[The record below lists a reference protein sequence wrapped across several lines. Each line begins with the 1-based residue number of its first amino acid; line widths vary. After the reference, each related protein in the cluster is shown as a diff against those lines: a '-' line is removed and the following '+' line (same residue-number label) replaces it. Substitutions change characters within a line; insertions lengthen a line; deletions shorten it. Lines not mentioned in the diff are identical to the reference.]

1 MRVSEPCELSIEA
14 MRERLLAVTFLS
26 TEAIQAVLRAAEAN
40 QSLESRQKWKRD
52 AVFAMENAMG
62 RILGVLDAIPGK
74 YTYAG
79 D

>member
-1 MRVSEPCELSIEA
+1 MIVLHPNELSTEG
-14 MRERLLAVTFLS
+14 MRERLLAVTFLA

-62 RILGVLDAIPGK
+62 RILGVLDAIPER
-74 YTYAG
+74 TVSAG